1 MSASLHVNIIINLTE
16 HCIMKKQYMK
26 PQTIVVQLRSKST
39 LLTSS
44 NYEDNHVVMK
54 GDSGGIKFDIGDL
67 EGGDGEDAA
76 SRRSTNLWDD
86 FEEEEW

>member
-26 PQTIVVQLRSKST
+26 PQTIVVQMHSGPHLMSG
-39 LLTSS
+39 S
-44 NYEDNHVVMK
+44 NSFENEVVIINK
-54 GDSGGIKFDIGDL
+54 KTIIDDSELNDGD
-67 EGGDGEDAA
+67 DAA